1 MRIVLLKVEFE
12 FYYNEI
18 LLRMSSLHQNLLRI
32 QIPLY
37 FRRLDFHKNFLK
49 QFAKMYEPEDD
60 MNYEEEESE
69 EIPTEMWQESSWITI
84 SAFFEEKGKDFVFT
98 KKC

>member
-1 MRIVLLKVEFE
+1 
-12 FYYNEI
+12 
-18 LLRMSSLHQNLLRI
+18 
-32 QIPLY
+32 
-37 FRRLDFHKNFLK
+37 
-49 QFAKMYEPEDD
+49 MYEPEDD

-84 SAFFEEKGKDFVFT
+84 SAFFEEKGIDFVFT

>member
-1 MRIVLLKVEFE
+1 
-12 FYYNEI
+12 
-18 LLRMSSLHQNLLRI
+18 
-32 QIPLY
+32 
-37 FRRLDFHKNFLK
+37 
-49 QFAKMYEPEDD
+49 MYEPEDD